1 MLFSLSYQNASNE
14 QFVVNLSG
22 SNMSSAIL
30 YCESN
35 NFTPLQI
42 SYLLN
47 QNLLLNNPSTT
58 DCYNVGLK
66 DIATGNSSSYLIYD
80 TYSNINSWIQS
91 QSNKEVS
98 VISHQD
104 RAFVQA

>member
-1 MLFSLSYQNASNE
+1 MLFSLSYKNASNE
-14 QFVVNLSG
+14 QFAVNLSG

-58 DCYNVGLK
+58 DCYSVGLK
-66 DIATGNSSSYLIYD
+66 DIATGNKSSYLIYD

>member
-14 QFVVNLSG
+14 QFAVNLSG

-42 SYLLN
+42 SYLKN
-47 QNLLLNNPSTT
+47 ADLLLNNPSTT
-58 DCYNVGLK
+58 ACYSVGLK
-66 DIATGNSSSYLIYD
+66 DITTGNSSSYLIYD
-80 TYSNINSWIQS
+80 TYSNVNSWIQS

-98 VISHQD
+98 VISLQD

>member
-1 MLFSLSYQNASNE
+1 MLFSLLYKNASNE
-14 QFVVNLSG
+14 QIAVYLSG

-30 YCESN
+30 YCDSN

-42 SYLLN
+42 SYQLN

-58 DCYNVGLK
+58 ECYSVGLK
-66 DIATGNSSSYLIYD
+66 DIATGNSFSYLIYD
-80 TYSNINSWIQS
+80 TYPNVSTWIQS
-91 QSNKEVS
+91 QSGKEVS
-98 VISHQD
+98 VISLQD

>member
-14 QFVVNLSG
+14 QFAVNLSG

-58 DCYNVGLK
+58 DCYSVGLK
-66 DIATGNSSSYLIYD
+66 DIATGNKSSYLIYD

>member
-1 MLFSLSYQNASNE
+1 MLFSLSYKNASNE
-14 QFVVNLSG
+14 QFVINLSG
-22 SNMSSAIL
+22 SNMSSAVL
-30 YCESN
+30 YCDSN

-42 SYLLN
+42 SYLIN

-58 DCYNVGLK
+58 ECYSVGLK
-66 DIATGNSSSYLIYD
+66 DITTGNSSSYFIYD
-80 TYSNINSWIQS
+80 TYSNVNSWIQS

-98 VISHQD
+98 VISLQN